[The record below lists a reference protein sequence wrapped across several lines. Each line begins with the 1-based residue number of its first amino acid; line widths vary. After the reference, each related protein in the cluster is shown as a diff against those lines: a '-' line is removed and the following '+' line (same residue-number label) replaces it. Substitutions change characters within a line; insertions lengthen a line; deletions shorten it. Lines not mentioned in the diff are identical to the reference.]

1 MIYST
6 SIDKV
11 GLVATSLQEQPH
23 VPQRGLSDKDHLH
36 CNYCG
41 KSQHTKEYCWKL
53 HGRPTKG
60 VEELKIERTISS
72 GRLQDGL
79 YLLDDSCGFSN
90 LALVVKV
97 NFKKYI
103 PIENGDTH
111 SNLKDS
117 ECANPINAELDDGIG
132 PELSVLY
139 DNDKGLEHACMLESV
154 SKVSSR
160 SITKGPFL
168 KDSTLMKPTASQLA
182 KQNQPHVKNANASR
196 SRKTA
201 AVKSNR
207 KQDPSSY
214 LHQAA
219 KRQKLESGHLCKA
232 LHILNARTQLDLVHK
247 VPEKKI
253 GPADF
258 PRLKLTIPKE
268 PVLETA
274 RRARNF
280 RAQRSSN
287 AKHLQEGMVPTT
299 STFKAR
305 PLNRKILEAP
315 SLLLAQKSTPRMPN
329 FKEFNL
335 RTRERAIQHC
345 SAISSS
351 LNTDCSHIPST
362 VQGDV
367 TESKRFEHENSG
379 PSKLSN
385 DDKKAEDSRNVSSIF
400 KARPLNNKIFSGK
413 GDFGIF
419 RSTKRQITIP
429 KEFNFSTTERCE
441 QAPLTE
447 LFNKK
452 DNRLLLP
459 RQGFHHPLMWP
470 PRGFMWT
477 SKYCKNLDKGPY
489 LC

>member
-1 MIYST
+1 MDDDDEMEEAFEEGFFLGFE
-6 SIDKV
+6 ID
-11 GLVATSLQEQPH
+11 L
-23 VPQRGLSDKDHLH
+23 
-36 CNYCG
+36 
-41 KSQHTKEYCWKL
+41 EYEFDAARYFDF
-53 HGRPTKG
+53 GRAENPA
-60 VEELKIERTISS
+60 EARAAELWFETAGSYPPS
-72 GRLQDGL
+72 P
-79 YLLDDSCGFSN
+79 
-90 LALVVKV
+90 LVVKV

-447 LFNKK
+447 LFNKLSLASEGQQTTASQTRFPPPAHVATK
-452 DNRLLLP
+452 D
-459 RQGFHHPLMWP
+459 
-470 PRGFMWT
+470 
-477 SKYCKNLDKGPY
+477 SKENLVTLAQK
-489 LC
+489 

>member
-1 MIYST
+1 MDDDDEMEEAFEEGFFLGFE
-6 SIDKV
+6 ID
-11 GLVATSLQEQPH
+11 L
-23 VPQRGLSDKDHLH
+23 
-36 CNYCG
+36 
-41 KSQHTKEYCWKL
+41 EYEFDAARYFDF
-53 HGRPTKG
+53 GRAENPA
-60 VEELKIERTISS
+60 EARAAELWFETAGSYPPS
-72 GRLQDGL
+72 P
-79 YLLDDSCGFSN
+79 
-90 LALVVKV
+90 LVVKV

-351 LNTDCSHIPST
+351 L
-362 VQGDV
+362 GDV

-447 LFNKK
+447 LFNKLSLASEGQQTTASQTRFPPPAHVATK
-452 DNRLLLP
+452 D
-459 RQGFHHPLMWP
+459 
-470 PRGFMWT
+470 
-477 SKYCKNLDKGPY
+477 SKENLVTLAQK
-489 LC
+489 